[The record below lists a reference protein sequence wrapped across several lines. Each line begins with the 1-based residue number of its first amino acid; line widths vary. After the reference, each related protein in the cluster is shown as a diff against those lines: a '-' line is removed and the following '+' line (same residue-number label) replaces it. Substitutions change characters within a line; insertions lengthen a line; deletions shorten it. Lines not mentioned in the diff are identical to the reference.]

1 MYKINAKE
9 TIKKIVC
16 IEIFDDYF
24 RNSMFIRNIQ
34 INRLIIQSNRYRF
47 FSIKNIYFN
56 KIENNES
63 QNLTKTL
70 AKDIQSNE
78 NHLPTIPQLPNYLP
92 EPTGVK
98 SKLFDDFYLVYR
110 FGFYRA
116 VRYIQILKLAQ
127 TLGT

>member
-1 MYKINAKE
+1 
-9 TIKKIVC
+9 
-16 IEIFDDYF
+16 
-24 RNSMFIRNIQ
+24 MFIRNIQ
-34 INRLIIQSNRYRF
+34 INRFIIQSNRYRF
-47 FSIKNIYFN
+47 FWIN
-56 KIENNES
+56 KIDNNES

-70 AKDIQSNE
+70 VKDIQSNE